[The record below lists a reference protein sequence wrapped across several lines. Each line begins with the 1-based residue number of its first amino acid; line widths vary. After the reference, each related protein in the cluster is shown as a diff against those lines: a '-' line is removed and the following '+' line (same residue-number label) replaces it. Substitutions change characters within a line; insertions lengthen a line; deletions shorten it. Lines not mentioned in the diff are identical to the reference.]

1 MVADL
6 LESAGFVDVDVS
18 ALDMNQMLHLSDLV
32 MPEGVEI
39 PELTHGRDAPVVSIH
54 HARAEEAEVPGAE
67 AAAGAAAVAAPAAAA
82 AKPAAA
88 AAKPAEAKGKEGKK

>member
-1 MVADL
+1 
-6 LESAGFVDVDVS
+6 
-18 ALDMNQMLHLSDLV
+18 MLYLSDLN

-54 HARAEEAEVPGAE
+54 HARAEEVAGPGEE
-67 AAAGAAAVAAPAAAA
+67 AAAGAPAAAAPAAAA
-82 AKPAAA
+82 AAKPAAAAAGKPAA